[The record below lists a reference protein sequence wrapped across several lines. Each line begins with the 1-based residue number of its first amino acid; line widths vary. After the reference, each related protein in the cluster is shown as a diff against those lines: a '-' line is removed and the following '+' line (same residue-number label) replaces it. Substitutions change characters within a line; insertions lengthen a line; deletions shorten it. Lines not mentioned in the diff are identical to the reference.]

1 MFYKLNNEKVPVL
14 YKITKF
20 SKEGWGYFRLD
31 SDEYSLFP
39 TEKEVLFRTGSLF
52 DIIDISEEVHESN
65 GIKYI
70 LV

>member
-31 SDEYSLFP
+31 CVDYSLFP
-39 TEKEVLFRTGSLF
+39 TEIEVLFRTGSFF
-52 DIIDISEEVHESN
+52 DIFDISEEVHESY
-65 GIKYI
+65 GI
-70 LV
+70 